1 MERYLGSPVRDGGNA
16 HCFHISSHV
25 AMSGSQ
31 CSSLG
36 MNEPWQVTL
45 QWTQLMTLCIPWEV
59 WTHGTWAGGCV
70 AKDTRWPLIDS
81 DSVNVVTAS
90 PVCSKQC
97 SRQLPGEGGGLSTG
111 IPTGERLAN

>member
-1 MERYLGSPVRDGGNA
+1 
-16 HCFHISSHV
+16 
-25 AMSGSQ
+25 MSGSR

-36 MNEPWQVTL
+36 MNEPWQVTF

-59 WTHGTWAGGCV
+59 WTRGTWAGGCV

-90 PVCSKQC
+90 PVCSKQR
-97 SRQLPGEGGGLSTG
+97 SRQLAGEGGGLSTG
-111 IPTGERLAN
+111 VPTGERLAN